1 MISPVSRIRTCI
13 IGAGA
18 SARKHIVG
26 WQAVNDSQV
35 VAVVDL
41 DEARANGL
49 AQEFGIDTV
58 STDYSAVISRADINI
73 VSLCTPSA
81 LHGPIALDA
90 IKNHKHIFC
99 ERNTTH
105 VLGECDTL
113 LATARRNRV
122 AVGMSFPRRYSPSF
136 THIRE
141 MLNDDKLGRP
151 VIYRVHCLMPAPSS
165 MSGRSETRDTK
176 VFLDLFAD
184 HYDLWAW
191 LFRSDVVRVNARG
204 FSWAELESDQRKR
217 LGTAPDTGVALIEYG
232 SGDIGVIT
240 ASCSMQAGF
249 KPFLAH
255 EEELIGPQGVVTNIQ
270 PTQFRHIDHQGRVQ
284 EYGFQ
289 PHHAY
294 TAAIKEFAIRIRRGE
309 PPRVSGDDGRRAL
322 RVGLAVTESMESGE
336 TVEY

>member
-1 MISPVSRIRTCI
+1 MITPVSRVRTCI

-18 SARKHIVG
+18 TARKHIVG
-26 WQAVNDSQV
+26 WQAVKDSHV
-35 VAVVDL
+35 VAVVDM
-41 DEARANGL
+41 DEARAYGL
-49 AQEFGIDTV
+49 AQEYGIDTV
-58 STDYSAVISRADINI
+58 STDYSTVIARADINI
-73 VSLCTPSA
+73 VSLCTSSA
-81 LHGPIALDA
+81 LNGPIALDA
-90 IKNHKHIFC
+90 IENHKHVFC

-113 LATARRNRV
+113 LASARRNRV
-122 AVGMSFPRRYSPSF
+122 AVGMSFPRRYSLSF
-136 THIRE
+136 TRIRE
-141 MLNDDKLGRP
+141 MMDEETLGRP

-165 MSGRSETRDTK
+165 TSGHRESRDTK

-204 FSWAELESDQRKR
+204 FSWANLESDQRKR

-255 EEELIGPQGVVTNIQ
+255 EEELIGPQGVITNLQ
-270 PTQFRHIDHQGRVQ
+270 PKQFRHIDHRGKAQ
-284 EYGFQ
+284 EFEFQ
-289 PHHAY
+289 PHDAY
-294 TAAIKEFAIRIRRGE
+294 TAAIQDFANRIRRGE